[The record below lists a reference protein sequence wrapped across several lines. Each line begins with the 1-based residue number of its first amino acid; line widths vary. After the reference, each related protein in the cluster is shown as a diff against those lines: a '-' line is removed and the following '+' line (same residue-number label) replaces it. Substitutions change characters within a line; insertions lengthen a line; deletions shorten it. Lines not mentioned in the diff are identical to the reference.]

1 MPHQLSLPLTLVP
14 SSDNSYPLLGLLI
27 QGAAP
32 KVWLAALMAL
42 HVEESQVLCYPIP
55 DRHPNQI
62 WGCLV
67 AFSSPI
73 QAAAVSPH
81 LPLQCAHDYL
91 FLPEHSQF
99 LPVLEARALGELLL
113 EKSYLLHPTLGLV
126 ELFEPLDWATL
137 FVAPT
142 AHPLTSQA
150 PEEGVPLPNKIQ
162 IFTVEAAPVE
172 ESLGFLDAVVPERE
186 DLQDA
191 PLTAAEV
198 FRLRKLRA
206 WKEAHLQQQNQPE
219 AKGLW
224 ARLQEKIRS
233 TPPWTEELEQELQ
246 ALESRYQNPMNRLV
260 DLLKEDP
267 EKALKYA
274 IPLNNNQIGRGYGQK
289 DGQGTWDWMPRWA
302 NTTLFQSNSDS
313 GYNSGR
319 SYAVPNEQYYELQ
332 KQYRASAE
340 QLIREGKYDK
350 AAFIYLRLLRTPKI
364 AAETL
369 MKGELYE
376 EAASIH
382 LKYLNDEASA
392 AFCYEKANRLEKALE
407 LYKKL
412 EKNNKVGEL
421 YQQLG
426 KPELA
431 AVYYEKV
438 LTAFLENKKYH
449 TAAHYCKDKLQDEE
463 RAYELAFAGWFHGKA
478 PVQCLQ
484 YCIEGLES
492 AAAQREF
499 LENFYQENF
508 TDGRLLEFLQVLRAY
523 YNQKE
528 KEQTWVRALAYLVIT
543 DHAEE
548 DVNLLRQLLYFNDKD
563 MHLSKD
569 ILRHRLSKDS

>member
-14 SSDNSYPLLGLLI
+14 SSNNSYPLQGMLI
-27 QGAAP
+27 QGAVP
-32 KVWLAALMAL
+32 NNWLFALMEL
-42 HVEESQVLCYPIP
+42 HLEVHQVMCYPIP
-55 DRHPNQI
+55 DRQPNQI

-67 AFSSPI
+67 ALPSPI

-81 LPLQCAHDYL
+81 VALQCAHDYL
-91 FLPEHSQF
+91 FLPENSQ
-99 LPVLEARALGELLL
+99 LSPVLEATALGNLLL
-113 EKSYLLHPTLGLV
+113 QKPHLLHPTLGLV
-126 ELFEPLDWATL
+126 ELFEPLDWSTL
-137 FVAPT
+137 FTLAPT
-142 AHPLTSQA
+142 HPLTSQA
-150 PEEGVPLPNKIQ
+150 PQEGLPLPTNIQ

-172 ESLGFLDAVVPERE
+172 ESLGFLDEVVPERE
-186 DLQDA
+186 DLQGA

-206 WKEAHLQQQNQPE
+206 WKEAHLSQQNQPE

-233 TPPWTEELEQELQ
+233 TPPWTEELEEELQ
-246 ALESRYQNPMNRLV
+246 ALEKRYQNPMNRLV

-274 IPLNNNQIGRGYGQK
+274 IPLNNNQIGRGYGQQ
-289 DGQGTWDWMPRWA
+289 DDQGTWDWMPRWA
-302 NTTLFQSNSDS
+302 NTTLFQSDSDS

-319 SYAVPNEQYYELQ
+319 SYTVPNSQYYELQ

-350 AAFIYLRLLRTPKI
+350 AAFIYLRLLRAPKT

-376 EAASIH
+376 QAASIH

-412 EKNNKVGEL
+412 EKNTKVGDL

-431 AVYYEKV
+431 ALYYEKV
-438 LTAFLENKKYH
+438 IAAFLESKKYH
-449 TAAHYCKDKLQDEE
+449 TAAKYCQEKLQDRA

-484 YCIEGLES
+484 YCLDGLEV
-492 AAAQREF
+492 AAAQRDF
-499 LENFYQENF
+499 LENLYQENF
-508 TDGRLLEFLQVLRAY
+508 TDGRILEFLQVLRTY
-523 YNQKE
+523 YNTKE
-528 KEQTWVRALAYLVIT
+528 AEQAWVRALAYRVIT

-548 DVNLLRQLLYFNDKD
+548 DVNLLRQILYFNNKD
-563 MHLSKD
+563 VHLSKD
-569 ILRHRLSKDS
+569 ILRHRLSKDY